1 MHPHGGHGPP
11 FRPGTRA
18 RARARSCRL
27 SSSMPCVCW
36 VEVRP
41 ASRATALVLRG
52 GASLRGP
59 VCPASLLARLTTRSG
74 GAIWGAATT
83 DGQGRLRE
91 TRQRRA
97 LAFHR
102 LAAMPRVDSSSTVG
116 CVTSRGL
123 STRRRGY
130 RSGATKERRGER
142 VARIAP
148 LATLVMT
155 GYVAR
160 FSPRKQALR
169 ARPSRVARF
178 HRGARQSNALD
189 VVARTCESFPHAL
202 DLTSSDLGATLAHC
216 RICPVPTRARR
227 PT

>member
-52 GASLRGP
+52 SASLRGP
-59 VCPASLLARLTTRSG
+59 VCPTSLLARLTTRSG

-83 DGQGRLRE
+83 NGQGRLRE

-102 LAAMPRVDSSSTVG
+102 LATVPRVDSSPTVG

-123 STRRRGY
+123 SSRGRGY

-142 VARIAP
+142 AARIAP
-148 LATLVMT
+148 RATSVMT
-155 GYVAR
+155 GYVTQFWPWFSQRRRVLSAR
-160 FSPRKQALR
+160 STRN
-169 ARPSRVARF
+169 ARR
-178 HRGARQSNALD
+178 HRGARQSKAPNVIAP
-189 VVARTCESFPHAL
+189 TC
-202 DLTSSDLGATLAHC
+202 ATLANLRAHC
-216 RICPVPTRARR
+216 RICPVPTRTRR
-227 PT
+227 PA